1 MCCQLTDWPPKVDGA
16 SKSIT
21 EGNLSRE
28 EHYDVVDGLHLLQG
42 EVELAGTCL
51 LDISVH
57 LCVCV
62 CALVQGRVY
71 YSLTSHILHGEKKT
85 SDILHRRGMDSW
97 AQDGLMPCYT
107 FCHRDNS

>member
-28 EHYDVVDGLHLLQG
+28 EDYDVVDGLHLLQG
-42 EVELAGTCL
+42 EVEFAGTCL
-51 LDISVH
+51 LDIGVH

-62 CALVQGRVY
+62 CVCVCISPGEG
-71 YSLTSHILHGEKKT
+71 IL
-85 SDILHRRGMDSW
+85 
-97 AQDGLMPCYT
+97 
-107 FCHRDNS
+107 